1 MGGDPKR
8 FGRVA
13 VLYGGWSAER
23 EVSLK
28 SGRAVLEAL
37 QASGVDAHGIDAGH
51 DVVEQLK
58 AGGYDRAFIVM
69 HGRGGE
75 DGVIQGA
82 LELIE
87 MPYTG
92 SGVMASALGMDKL
105 RTKQLWIGAGLPTPA
120 FRVLESTADAEET
133 GRSAESIPGLRP
145 AGAASH
151 PNAVP
156 EGVVLAL
163 PLMVKPALEGSSIG
177 MSKVRA
183 AADLPAAF
191 AKASGFGP
199 VLAEQFIEGGEYTV
213 AILGG
218 QALPPIRL
226 ETTHDFYDFD
236 AKYIA
241 DDTRYHCPC
250 GLPPEAEEELKGLA
264 LSAFRAV
271 GASGWGRVD
280 VMRDGD
286 GRFWLLEINTV
297 PGMTDHSLVP
307 MAARAAGMD
316 FGELVWRILETTLEG
331 SG

>member
-1 MGGDPKR
+1 MMGDPKQ

-37 QASGVDAHGIDAGH
+37 RARGVDAHGIDAGR

-58 AGGYDRAFIVM
+58 AGAFERAFIVM

-82 LELIE
+82 LELIGL
-87 MPYTG
+87 PYTG
-92 SGVMASALGMDKL
+92 SGVLASALGMDKL
-105 RTKQLWIGAGLPTPA
+105 RSKQLWLGAGLPTPA
-120 FRVLESTADAEET
+120 FRVLESMADAE
-133 GRSAESIPGLRP
+133 
-145 AGAASH
+145 AA
-151 PNAVP
+151 AR
-156 EGVVLAL
+156 ELAL

-177 MSKVRA
+177 MSKVRT

-191 AKASGFGP
+191 AKAAGFGP

-213 AILGG
+213 AILGDR
-218 QALPPIRL
+218 ALPPIRL
-226 ETTHDFYDFD
+226 ETSHDFYDFD
-236 AKYIA
+236 AKYLA

-250 GLPPEAEEELKGLA
+250 GLPSDAEDELKSLA
-264 LSAFRAV
+264 LAAFRAI

-280 VMRDGD
+280 VMRDGA

-307 MAARAAGMD
+307 MAARADGMD
-316 FGELVWRILETTLEG
+316 FGDLVLAILATTLGQEAA
-331 SG
+331 

>member
-1 MGGDPKR
+1 MMGDPKQ

-37 QASGVDAHGIDAGH
+37 VERGVDAHGIDAGR

-58 AGGYDRAFIVM
+58 AGAFERAFIVM

-82 LELIE
+82 LELLGL
-87 MPYTG
+87 PYTG
-92 SGVMASALGMDKL
+92 SKVLASALGMDKL
-105 RTKQLWIGAGLPTPA
+105 RTKQLWLGAGLPTPA
-120 FRVLESTADAEET
+120 FRVLESMADAE
-133 GRSAESIPGLRP
+133 
-145 AGAASH
+145 AA
-151 PNAVP
+151 AR
-156 EGVVLAL
+156 ELAL

-177 MSKVRA
+177 MSKVRT

-191 AKASGFGP
+191 AKAAGFGP

-213 AILGG
+213 AILGDR
-218 QALPPIRL
+218 ALPPIRL
-226 ETTHDFYDFD
+226 ETSHDFYDFD

-241 DDTRYHCPC
+241 NDTRYHCPC
-250 GLPPEAEEELKGLA
+250 GLPPEAEAELKSLA
-264 LSAFRAV
+264 LAAFRTI

-280 VMRDGD
+280 VMRDGA

-307 MAARAAGMD
+307 MAARADGMD
-316 FGELVWRILETTLEG
+316 FGDLVLAILATTLGQEAAG
-331 SG
+331 

>member
-1 MGGDPKR
+1 MMGDPKQ

-37 QASGVDAHGIDAGH
+37 QARGVDAHGIDAGR

-58 AGGYDRAFIVM
+58 AGAFERAFIVM

-82 LELIE
+82 LELLGL
-87 MPYTG
+87 PYTG
-92 SGVMASALGMDKL
+92 SKVLASALGMDKL
-105 RTKQLWIGAGLPTPA
+105 RTKQLWLGAGLPTPA
-120 FRVLESTADAEET
+120 FRVLESMADAE
-133 GRSAESIPGLRP
+133 AA
-145 AGAASH
+145 AG
-151 PNAVP
+151 
-156 EGVVLAL
+156 ELAL

-177 MSKVRA
+177 MSKVRT

-191 AKASGFGP
+191 AKAAGFGP

-213 AILGG
+213 AILGER
-218 QALPPIRL
+218 ALPPIRL
-226 ETTHDFYDFD
+226 ETSHDFYDFD

-241 DDTRYHCPC
+241 NDTRYHCPC
-250 GLPPEAEEELKGLA
+250 GLPPEAEAELKSLA
-264 LSAFRAV
+264 LAAFRTI

-280 VMRDGD
+280 VMRDGA

-307 MAARAAGMD
+307 MAARADGMD
-316 FGELVWRILETTLEG
+316 FGDLVLAILATTLGQEAAG
-331 SG
+331 

>member
-37 QASGVDAHGIDAGH
+37 QARGVDAHGIDAGR

-120 FRVLESTADAEET
+120 FRVLESTADAEEA
-133 GRSAESIPGLRP
+133 GRS
-145 AGAASH
+145 
-151 PNAVP
+151 
-156 EGVVLAL
+156 LAL

-226 ETTHDFYDFD
+226 ETSHDFYDFD

-307 MAARAAGMD
+307 MAARVAGMD
-316 FGELVWRILETTLEG
+316 FGELVWRILETTLEE